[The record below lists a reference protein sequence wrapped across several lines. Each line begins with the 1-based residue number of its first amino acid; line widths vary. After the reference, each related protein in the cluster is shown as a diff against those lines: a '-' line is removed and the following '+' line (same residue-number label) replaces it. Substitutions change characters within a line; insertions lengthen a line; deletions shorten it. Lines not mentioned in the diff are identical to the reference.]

1 MQAKK
6 LTLEE
11 AMKVHEAFRPLLL
24 SKILRDCLEDITKHK
39 KDRDEAQQARLQLAL
54 DILGTKSVPLPAYPG
69 KTYTSLKEQMQKQK
83 EKILKKKNK
92 EKK

>member
-1 MQAKK
+1 MQKEK
-6 LTLEE
+6 ITLEQ

-24 SKILRDCLEDITKHK
+24 SKMLRETLDDITKHK
-39 KDRDEAQQARLQLAL
+39 KDRDDAQQARLQLAL
-54 DILGTKSVPLPAYPG
+54 DILAVKDVDLPAYPD
-69 KTYTSLKEQMQKQK
+69 KTYTSLQEQMKKQK